1 MRAKGL
7 IASLSAAIVL
17 AALPAAQGT
26 AVTGSTG
33 ATCHGADALPEST
46 TTALLGESVRCL
58 LNERRLSAGLK
69 PLGRQPKLLRAA
81 GSHGKDMIRHHFV
94 SHLGSNGSSPLS
106 RVRRTGFLQGASFF
120 AVGEDMAW
128 GESSAVVPIN
138 VVTAWMDSSIHR
150 RNILDKRF
158 TRVGIGVLRGDPT
171 IKGDRGD
178 ALTYVAVFGVARR

>member
-17 AALPAAQGT
+17 AASLAAPGA

-33 ATCHGADALPEST
+33 STCVGVDALPEST

-58 LNERRLSAGLK
+58 LNQRRLSAGLK
-69 PLGRQPKLLRAA
+69 PLGPQPKLLRAA
-81 GSHGKDMIRHHFV
+81 GSHGKDMIRHQFV
-94 SHLGSNGSSPLS
+94 SHLGSNGSTPLS
-106 RVRRTGFLQGASFF
+106 RVRRTGFLNGAGNF
-120 AVGEDMAW
+120 AVGEDLAW
-128 GESSAVVPIN
+128 GESSLVIPVN

-158 TRVGIGVLRGDPT
+158 TRVGVGVLRGDPT
-171 IKGDRGD
+171 IKGNPGD
-178 ALTYVAVFGVARR
+178 ALTYVVVFGVARH